1 MHLESSSVLP
11 SLELLQSRRESF
23 ESSQLLQ
30 LLHMMCLAGAGGVRC
45 LATLNVSFMIAFVLL
60 SIFLGCFVLS
70 LGTSC
75 SIALFWCYEVACWG
89 LVILLASTAFF
100 LQRKTAVIMDLGEY
114 CGHRERGVELL
125 EAIPVIPEMDDR
137 GVVGVKSSMDPAHT
151 LLPDDEESNI
161 HVTLRGLDD
170 VWEGDASEFVGSSEH
185 LAKPSIG

>member
-1 MHLESSSVLP
+1 
-11 SLELLQSRRESF
+11 
-23 ESSQLLQ
+23 
-30 LLHMMCLAGAGGVRC
+30 
-45 LATLNVSFMIAFVLL
+45 
-60 SIFLGCFVLS
+60 
-70 LGTSC
+70 
-75 SIALFWCYEVACWG
+75 
-89 LVILLASTAFF
+89 
-100 LQRKTAVIMDLGEY
+100 MDLGEY

-185 LAKPSIG
+185 LAKPIIG